1 LYLNREVE
9 WKRSNYTMAII
20 EGEKRNFGSC
30 DVEIIS
36 RGIKPIE

>member
-1 LYLNREVE
+1 
-9 WKRSNYTMAII
+9 MAII

-36 RGIKPIE
+36 RGIKPIEQIRGEIAKTSMYMD